1 MPEFPESRGVRISG
15 TDKIRVEFSALA
27 VIAGGVMLSRS
38 CGSVEPFDCAVKHV
52 REHFRLPLKSGRR
65 LPQHDEV
72 FLPSCLRI
80 YHWNPPVRSLSNSFP
95 VPVCLVFVPKP
106 GESKLRSRN

>member
-1 MPEFPESRGVRISG
+1 
-15 TDKIRVEFSALA
+15 
-27 VIAGGVMLSRS
+27 MLSRS
-38 CGSVEPFDCAVKHV
+38 YVPVEPFDRAVKQV
-52 REHFRLPLKSGRR
+52 REHFRLLLKSRRR

-80 YHWNPPVRSLSNSFP
+80 YHWNTPVRSLSNSFP

-106 GESKLRSRN
+106 GESKLRSGNRGGLRLDSAV